1 MTCLPKVLELSVA
14 IEAMANQ
21 VQAMKVEV
29 KQRLKAKNAKYK
41 VVVDKHR
48 REKVFKESDQVMVF
62 L

>member
-1 MTCLPKVLELSVA
+1 MA
-14 IEAMANQ
+14 IEAMTDQ
-21 VQAMKVEV
+21 VQAVQVEV
-29 KQRLKAKNAKYK
+29 KQRLEATNAKYK